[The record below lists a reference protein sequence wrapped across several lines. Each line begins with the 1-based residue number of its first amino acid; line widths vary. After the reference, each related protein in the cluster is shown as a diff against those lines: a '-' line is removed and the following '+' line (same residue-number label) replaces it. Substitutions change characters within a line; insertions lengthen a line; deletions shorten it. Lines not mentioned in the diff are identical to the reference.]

1 MELSERN
8 GLLRNLLDLGESFLG
23 AGAEIGRVE
32 DSLSRVG
39 RAMGAA
45 DTEAFVITSSIVL
58 TLEFQD
64 GTTLTG
70 TRRIRD
76 GASFDFSRIIA
87 LNALCRAATG
97 KGLTFGELEEELQRI
112 KKERPT
118 PAKLYL
124 GSALAAG
131 SFCLFFG
138 GGLWD
143 ALFSTLFG
151 LLICL
156 MQKKLSHKF
165 PNQAMFLFL
174 TCLVSGTGIF
184 LLGDL
189 LSFLNT
195 DRIIIGDIMLV
206 VPGIAITVAARDV
219 VIGDTISGMTK
230 LLESLLWAGAVAA
243 GFMAAFLLVGGM

>member
-1 MELSERN
+1 
-8 GLLRNLLDLGESFLG
+8 LDLGEAFLG

-39 RAMGAA
+39 RAMGAT

-64 GTTLTG
+64 GSTVTG

-87 LNALCRAATG
+87 LNSLCRAATG
-97 KGLTFGELEEELQRI
+97 KKLTLGELEEGLKSIRTN
-112 KKERPT
+112 RPDF
-118 PAKLYL
+118 AKLYL

-138 GGLWD
+138 GGVWD
-143 ALFSTLFG
+143 AVFSALFG

-156 MQKKLSHKF
+156 MQRTLSHRF

-189 LSFLNT
+189 FSFLNT

-206 VPGIAITVAARDV
+206 VPGIAITVAARDM
-219 VIGDTISGMTK
+219 VIGDTISGITK
-230 LLESLLWAGAVAA
+230 LLESLLRAGAVAA
-243 GFMAAFLLVGGM
+243 GFMAAFLLVGGI